1 MNNHQKQIDD
11 WFKNKA
17 WEYWDPMVIN
27 ARLMEEVGELARL
40 INHLYGSMK
49 KKPDEAKQD
58 LELEIGDILYTLA
71 CFANSHDIDLD
82 DAFHKSIDKVT
93 NRDKD
98 RFN

>member
-11 WFKNKA
+11 WFKEKS

-27 ARLMEEVGELARL
+27 ARLMEEVGEFARL
-40 INHLYGSMK
+40 INHLYGSKK

-71 CFANSHDIDLD
+71 CFANSHNIDLD
-82 DAFHKSIDKVT
+82 DAFQKSIDKVI

-98 RFN
+98 QFT